1 MATKQRKFA
10 KAKEHFENTS
20 VLDIGQSTA
29 SNASIPASFDT
40 DNHESMPVVTIDSSL
55 EGNRKENKRKNSETG
70 SDINSEY
77 IAINRGINR

>member
-20 VLDIGQSTA
+20 ILDIGQSTA
-29 SNASIPASFDT
+29 SNASIPASSDT
-40 DNHESMPVVTIDSSL
+40 ENLESTPADINSHSV
-55 EGNRKENKRKNSETG
+55 EGNRKENKRKNLETG
-70 SDINSEY
+70 GDINSEY